1 MKKNQEAKFQILF
14 VEKFQKIQEVKFEN
28 LTHENLA
35 FFLGDVQPKM
45 CGINFHKNKQSCYQ
59 LLSKTSKV
67 VISCYRVNTSK
78 NRVVIKNKQSCYQL
92 LSVVI
97 GGVFLKKSENIN
109 QKNVW
114 ERPTFSKFCLR
125 DIPKH
130 FWPNM
135 FGRYLPKKCS
145 SQKILFAN
153 TAARYLPR
161 EPFASF
167 LGNKYQNTYLRRYA
181 PQDCCPQLHIDFS
194 EKKYKYSLEI
204 STKK

>member
-1 MKKNQEAKFQILF
+1 MPGNKITKSYPWKKIRKQSFKSCSWKNFKKFRKWNLKILLMKIL
-14 VEKFQKIQEVKFEN
+14 N
-28 LTHENLA
+28 

-45 CGINFHKNKQSCYQ
+45 RGINFHKNKQSCYQ

-135 FGRYLPKKCS
+135 FGRYLPKNAVPKRFCLQTLLRDT
-145 SQKILFAN
+145 SQENPSQVSWETNTKTRIWEGMPHKIV
-153 TAARYLPR
+153 
-161 EPFASF
+161 
-167 LGNKYQNTYLRRYA
+167 A
-181 PQDCCPQLHIDFS
+181 PNF
-194 EKKYKYSLEI
+194 
-204 STKK
+204 T